1 MRRTA
6 DQVALHIER
15 IVNGRVDGNKALSRF
30 GEFEALHRSFASSK
44 RPMQV
49 LRSIVGA
56 KALLV
61 QPGEANFTKRGSV
74 GPQFVGDDRRR
85 RKGMTSE
92 QFPNS
97 PQRRGLIASRLDQD
111 FEDIKATGASSLRE
125 IAAGLNSRGIPTAR
139 GGRRSAVQVSRV
151 LMVLNCK
158 QSLRR

>member
-1 MRRTA
+1 VCLGSKLSLRRTA

-30 GEFEALHRSFASSK
+30 GGFEALHRSFASSK
-44 RPMQV
+44 RPMRV

-61 QPGEANFTKRGSV
+61 QSREADFTKRGSV

-92 QFPNS
+92 QFP
-97 PQRRGLIASRLDQD
+97 D
-111 FEDIKATGASSLRE
+111 
-125 IAAGLNSRGIPTAR
+125 
-139 GGRRSAVQVSRV
+139 
-151 LMVLNCK
+151 
-158 QSLRR
+158 